1 MTMIEKIFVGALTLI
16 IGVFVLPVALLVVL
30 GHVFQRLADE
40 TDMLIWAIIGI
51 GVIALVINLIHHWAF
66 G

>member
-1 MTMIEKIFVGALTLI
+1 MTMIEKFLVGALTLI